1 MVVLLYSHAALA
13 SSVLASPDRMSYLSK
28 SKWTSFS
35 SIVARKVPGCGR
47 AVDDT
52 ARLTALFPLGLLVLL
67 TVPPLLPA
75 PVPLKVAA
83 PPGAGAEA
91 IDVAG
96 RFAQPGAARVS
107 SNKDITKNRVVIA
120 FLQSVPSVAL
130 DGPWL
135 VPASAAEGLAPAPGP
150 RSSVLPS
157 STARASAIPPR
168 PPDAASPILLADR
181 RRH

>member
-1 MVVLLYSHAALA
+1 
-13 SSVLASPDRMSYLSK
+13 
-28 SKWTSFS
+28 
-35 SIVARKVPGCGR
+35 
-47 AVDDT
+47 
-52 ARLTALFPLGLLVLL
+52 GLLVLP

-96 RFAQPGAARVS
+96 RFAQPVAARVS
-107 SNKDITKNRVVIA
+107 STTGTTKNRVVIA

-130 DGPWL
+130 DGPCL
-135 VPASAAEGLAPAPGP
+135 VPASAAERLAQAPAP
-150 RSSVLPS
+150 RSSVIPS

-181 RRH
+181 RRHAVAQPCRARRGGPRARRRCGGGSEAARPARRS

>member
-1 MVVLLYSHAALA
+1 
-13 SSVLASPDRMSYLSK
+13 LASPDRMSYLSK
-28 SKWTSFS
+28 SKWTSIS

-52 ARLTALFPLGLLVLL
+52 ARLTALFPLGLLVLP

-83 PPGAGAEA
+83 PPGAGAAA

-96 RFAQPGAARVS
+96 RSAPPVPASSTSPPGPP
-107 SNKDITKNRVVIA
+107 KNRCVIA
-120 FLQSVPSVAL
+120 FLQPVPSVAL
-130 DGPWL
+130 DGPSL
-135 VPASAAEGLAPAPGP
+135 VPASAPEGPAPAPRP

-157 STARASAIPPR
+157 STPRASEIPPR
-168 PPDAASPILLADR
+168 PPDAASPI
-181 RRH
+181 